1 MLDQEQYRHG
11 VFVAHVEQRR
21 DGMLLVPP
29 KERLYFSSVCAKGCG
44 VSEKVKKADKS
55 KICERNM
62 CMEFKENAITTEI
75 YHELRSS
82 VEWMNFNVEQT
93 AQGLSHSLYSLAV
106 FDAEKPIGMGRI
118 VGDGIYNIICDVVVN
133 PDYQEKG
140 IGTEIIRRLLY
151 YLKEQTP
158 DNGRSS
164 IQLIAESGKEKFYE
178 KFGFETVPNEAS
190 GSGMRMIIRK

>member
-1 MLDQEQYRHG
+1 
-11 VFVAHVEQRR
+11 
-21 DGMLLVPP
+21 MLLVPP
-29 KERLYFSSVCAKGCG
+29 KEGLYFSAVCAKGCG
-44 VSEKVKKADKS
+44 VSEKVKKTDKS
-55 KICERNM
+55 KICVRNM

-133 PDYQEKG
+133 PDYQGKG

-158 DNGRSS
+158 ENGRSS
-164 IQLIAESGKEKFYE
+164 IQLIAESGKETFYE